1 MNTLELFSTHN
12 VHLRFS
18 KNFSVD
24 LKIFCPKIP
33 RKITF
38 NWRDVQQP
46 LVCMHAECLVDILKV
61 MARWRFRK
69 IHTETYR
76 HLSESYDKVPKNT
89 GISKKT
95 QTQIIHTYSQC
106 LKITEK

>member
-1 MNTLELFSTHN
+1 
-12 VHLRFS
+12 
-18 KNFSVD
+18 
-24 LKIFCPKIP
+24 
-33 RKITF
+33 
-38 NWRDVQQP
+38 
-46 LVCMHAECLVDILKV
+46 MHAECLVDILIF

-76 HLSESYDKVPKNT
+76 NLSESYDKVPKNT

-106 LKITEK
+106 LKITEKVSFNIASEASYVYILSVMVHFGEFLKT